1 MLSGSDPIK
10 PMHQVGKEGGS
21 RRSAS
26 SSQSFM
32 ESLVLSRSEW
42 SGSCRQWGGN
52 WLWSHGYCFMADRS
66 VSVGLRVRPLRAS
79 LTEGDQNN
87 LKTILKRSGCRSA
100 AADTRSLDLSIDY
113 LISETSMSDSA

>member
-1 MLSGSDPIK
+1 
-10 PMHQVGKEGGS
+10 MHQVGKEGGS

-32 ESLVLSRSEW
+32 ESLVKSRSEW
-42 SGSCRQWGGN
+42 SGSCRQWGAN

-79 LTEGDQNN
+79 LTEGGSEQYKYNTQEIRM
-87 LKTILKRSGCRSA
+87 LIGSRGYKKSGFK
-100 AADTRSLDLSIDY
+100 Y
-113 LISETSMSDSA
+113 

>member
-1 MLSGSDPIK
+1 MAVRRGVLSGSDPIK

-26 SSQSFM
+26 SRQSFM

-42 SGSCRQWGGN
+42 PGSCRQWGGN

-66 VSVGLRVRPLRAS
+66 VSGGLWVRPLRAS
-79 LTEGDQNN
+79 LTEWGSEQFKD
-87 LKTILKRSGCRSA
+87 
-100 AADTRSLDLSIDY
+100 DTQEIRMPIG
-113 LISETSMSDSA
+113 IR